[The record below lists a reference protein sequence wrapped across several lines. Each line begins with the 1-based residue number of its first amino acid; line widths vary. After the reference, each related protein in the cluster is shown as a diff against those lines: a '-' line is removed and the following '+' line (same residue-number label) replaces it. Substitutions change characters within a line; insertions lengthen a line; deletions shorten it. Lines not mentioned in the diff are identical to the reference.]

1 MDELEQILE
10 HIRLGQ
16 NFLLSGGAG
25 SGKTYSLVQVI
36 KEVIQ
41 KHPAEKIF
49 CMTYTNVA
57 VKEIEERVN
66 HENLKVSTIH
76 DFLWGNIKHFQKEIK
91 ASLIDLANDSDSKI
105 KIDSDINPIPTN
117 FFDTIKQIQYKE
129 YLKIKEGIISHDE
142 VIILAEYMFKT
153 YIKLCDILKDK
164 YKFIF
169 VDEYQDTHKEV
180 VDILLMHLQQSNREN
195 IIGFF
200 GDAMQSIYETGVNDI
215 NSYIEEGLIYEVRK
229 QQNRRSPQ
237 LVIDLANRIRTDGI
251 VQEPSTDIKAPNM
264 LDGVVKTGNIK
275 FIYSNSSN
283 LDNLRTYLG
292 WDFSNAQKTKELNLT
307 HNLIAD
313 KAGFEN
319 LMSIYD
325 KDQILKFRDKIKK
338 YIKENNIQEDFT
350 SRTFGYVIQRLQE
363 GKTGRELMKVSPSS
377 GAMQAFIDSNQELF
391 DYAKEYNYHKLSS
404 IYLDKEQ
411 LLDDKKQTE
420 DEEKKKGSKRDNLIK
435 HLFKIQKSIS
445 LYQTGKYNEFL
456 KATDYKINTIQ
467 DKRNLQENIEQL
479 VNVEGKTIEQVIQEA
494 HQYGIC
500 VIDDNLNRFFDEK
513 EYVYYR
519 VKEVP
524 FSEFQKLF
532 NYLEGKTP
540 FTTQHKTKG
549 DEFDNVLV
557 VLDNGGWS
565 QYNFKYLFDDT
576 IRDSL
581 SATQQE
587 SYPRILNRTKKLF
600 YVCCTRTK
608 ENLVIF
614 YHEPSDSV
622 ITKAQ
627 EWFGVDNVIAL

>member
-49 CMTYTNVA
+49 CMTYTNVG

-66 HENLKVSTIH
+66 HDNLKVSTIH
-76 DFLWGNIKHFQKEIK
+76 DFLWANIKHFQKEIK
-91 ASLIDLANDSDSKI
+91 VSLIDLANDPDSKI
-105 KIDSDINPIPTN
+105 KIDSDINPIPAS

-129 YLKIKEGIISHDE
+129 YLKIKDGIISHDE
-142 VIILAEYMFKT
+142 VIILSEYMFRT

-180 VDILLMHLQQSNREN
+180 VDILLMHLQQSNRNN

-200 GDAMQSIYETGVNDI
+200 GDAMQSIYETGVDNI
-215 NSYIEEGLIYEVRK
+215 NSYIEAGLIYEVRK

-264 LDGVVKTGNIK
+264 LSGVVKTGNIK

-283 LDNLRTYLG
+283 LDTLRAYLG

-325 KDQILKFRDKIKK
+325 KDQILKFRDRIKK
-338 YIKENNIQEDFT
+338 YIKENNIEEDFT
-350 SRTFGYVIQRLQE
+350 SQTFGYVIQRLQE
-363 GKTGRELMKVSPSS
+363 GKTGRELMKVLPSS

-445 LYQTGKYNEFL
+445 LYQTRKYNEFL
-456 KATDYKINTIQ
+456 KVTDYKINTIQ
-467 DKRNLQENIEQL
+467 DKRNLKDNIEQL

-581 SATQQE
+581 SVTQQE

-614 YHEPSDSV
+614 YHEASDSV

-627 EWFGVDNVIAL
+627 EWFGEDNVIEL

>member
-66 HENLKVSTIH
+66 HDNLKVSTIH
-76 DFLWGNIKHFQKEIK
+76 DFLWANIKHFQKEIK
-91 ASLIDLANDSDSKI
+91 VSLIDLANDPDSKI
-105 KIDSDINPIPTN
+105 KIDSDINPIPAS

-129 YLKIKEGIISHDE
+129 YLKIKDGIISHDE
-142 VIILAEYMFKT
+142 VIILSEYMFRT

-180 VDILLMHLQQSNREN
+180 VDILLMHLQQSNRNN

-200 GDAMQSIYETGVNDI
+200 GDAMQSIYETGVDNI
-215 NSYIEEGLIYEVRK
+215 NSYIEAGLIYEVRK

-283 LDNLRTYLG
+283 LDTLRAYLG

-313 KAGFEN
+313 KARFEN

-325 KDQILKFRDKIKK
+325 KDQILKFRDRIKK
-338 YIKENNIQEDFT
+338 YIKENNIEEDFT
-350 SRTFGYVIQRLQE
+350 SQTFGYVIQRLQE

-377 GAMQAFIDSNQELF
+377 GAMQAFIDSHQALF
-391 DYAKEYNYHKLSS
+391 NYAKEYNYHKLSS

-456 KATDYKINTIQ
+456 KVTDYKINTIQ
-467 DKRNLQENIEQL
+467 GKRNLKDNIEQL

-565 QYNFKYLFDDT
+565 QYNFNYLFDDT

-581 SATQQE
+581 SIAQQE

-600 YVCCTRTK
+600 YVCCTRAK

-614 YHEPSDSV
+614 YHEPNENV
-622 ITKAQ
+622 IAKAQ
-627 EWFGVDNVIAL
+627 EWFGEHNVLRI